1 MGFSEIEGQDKAIN
15 IIKRAISSGHI
26 AQTYLFHG
34 PEGVGKKMTA
44 INFAKALN
52 CHDYRDD
59 VCEVCISCRKIGQ
72 GIHPDV
78 MLVTTEKGEIKI
90 GVIRDIISGMA
101 YHPLEAEK
109 RVIIID
115 EADKFNLSSSNAFLK
130 TLEEPPLDTVI
141 ILVSASPEMLP
152 STVLSRS
159 HKILFGTIPA
169 PAIIEI
175 LVTRLGTSRDNA
187 EYAAYLANGSITR
200 AVSLSSA
207 DAKKVREDV
216 LSIFSGTGRY
226 PGAFDLS
233 EKYSK
238 EENNFYDTLYW
249 TYTYF
254 RDVLILK
261 SRCNSNLIINKDMQ
275 ENILKTKERMTVER
289 LLYIMDFIKS
299 IYKGQERNMNRQL
312 ALDTTISK
320 IMEVNGSPL

>member
-1 MGFSEIEGQDKAIN
+1 MGFSEIEGQDKAIK
-15 IIKRAISSGHI
+15 IIKCAISSGHI

-34 PEGVGKKMTA
+34 PEGVGKKMAA

-78 MLVTTEKGEIKI
+78 VLITTEKGEIKI

-101 YHPLEAEK
+101 YHPLEAKK

-130 TLEEPPLDTVI
+130 TLEEPPSDTVI

-175 LVTRLGTSRDNA
+175 LVSRLGIFRDNA
-187 EYAAYLANGSITR
+187 EYAAYLANGSIAR
-200 AVSLSSA
+200 AVSLSST
-207 DAKKVREDV
+207 DVRKVREDV

-226 PGAFDLS
+226 TSAFDLS

-299 IYKGQERNMNRQL
+299 IYKGQERNMNKQL

-320 IMEVNGSPL
+320 IMEVNGPPF